1 MPGGEGMPGPNTHR
15 TVALGPRSEERRAF
29 LKKIPGIAGTTILA
43 TVLSGC
49 ARSHARSSYPSF
61 TFAASFKGDLYYP
74 AIIAEQEGFY
84 RDEGLRVSIT
94 YGFGG
99 GDSLRLVAAGRLPI
113 NCAEA
118 GESVALADHKGAG
131 VSLICT
137 YMVGESNSLV
147 SQPGIRSYKDL
158 PQNILL
164 GVSNPYAS
172 STISALMLLK
182 KGGIDL
188 DRVTTVTVGS
198 SIGRYAAVL
207 ARKVHVAAVILP
219 FAVRAPVDGLHI
231 LGSALDLAYPTVFI
245 SHSVNDAWVNRSK
258 ENFDL
263 AVRNTTA
270 TLRGLHWGFANKDKM
285 IQWVEEV
292 EKVPA
297 QVAPHYYEVAFE
309 GKRPIFSSDGKLLA
323 KAWQNTFN
331 ELQFAQE
338 LSPPFPAISQLQRD
352 DIYEA
357 AVKRLREVYRIELP
371 PSAAEGA

>member
-1 MPGGEGMPGPNTHR
+1 MPGGEGMPGPIIDR
-15 TVALGPRSEERRAF
+15 GRAWGLKSEGRRAF
-29 LKKIPGIAGTTILA
+29 LKKIPGITGTTVLA
-43 TVLSGC
+43 AALAGC
-49 ARSHARSSYPSF
+49 ARSRAGSSLHSF

-84 RDEGLRVSIT
+84 RDEGLRVSMT

-131 VSLICT
+131 VRLICT
-137 YMVGESNSLV
+137 FMVGESNSLV
-147 SQPGIRSYKDL
+147 GQPGIESYKDL
-158 PQNILL
+158 PADVLL

-182 KGGIDL
+182 KGGINL
-188 DRVTTVTVGS
+188 KRVTTVSVGS

-207 ARKVHVAAVILP
+207 ARKVDVAAVILP
-219 FAVRAPVDGLHI
+219 YAVRAPLDGLHI

-245 SHSVNDAWVNRSK
+245 SQSVNNAWVNRSK

-285 IQWVEEV
+285 IRWVEEV

-297 QVAPHYYEVAFE
+297 RVAPHYYEVAFE

-323 KAWQNTFN
+323 KAWQNTFR

-338 LSPPFPAISQLQRD
+338 LEPPFPPIGTLQRD

-357 AVKRLREVYRIELP
+357 AARRLREVYHIELP

>member
-1 MPGGEGMPGPNTHR
+1 MPGRIADRMAAWGLN
-15 TVALGPRSEERRAF
+15 SEERRAF
-29 LKKIPGIAGTTILA
+29 LKKIPGIAGTALLA
-43 TVLSGC
+43 TVLPGC
-49 ARSHARSSYPSF
+49 ARSHGESSRRSF

-84 RDEGLRVSIT
+84 RDEGLKVSIA

-99 GDSLRLVAAGRLPI
+99 GDSLRLVAAGRLPM

-118 GESVALADHKGAG
+118 GESVALADHKGAH

-147 SQPGIRSYKDL
+147 GQPGIRSYKDL
-158 PQNILL
+158 PRDILL

-172 STISALMLLK
+172 STISALLLLK
-182 KGGIDL
+182 KGGVDL
-188 DRVTTVTVGS
+188 QRVTTVSVGS

-219 FAVRAPVDGLHI
+219 FAVRAPLDGLHI
-231 LGSALDLAYPTVFI
+231 LGSAKDLAYPTVFI

-270 TLRGLHWGFANKDKM
+270 TLRGLHWGFANKNKM

-309 GKRPIFSSDGKLLA
+309 GNRPIFSSDGKLLA
-323 KAWQNTFN
+323 KAWQNTFT

-338 LSPPFPAISQLQRD
+338 LEAPFPGIGKLQRD

-371 PSAAEGA
+371 PSAAESV